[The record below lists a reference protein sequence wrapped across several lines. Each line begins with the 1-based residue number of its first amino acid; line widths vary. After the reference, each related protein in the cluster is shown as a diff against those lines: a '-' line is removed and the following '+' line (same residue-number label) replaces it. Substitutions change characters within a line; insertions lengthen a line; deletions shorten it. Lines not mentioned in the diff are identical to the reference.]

1 MRGATR
7 RASSTGCENVMP
19 SIALENVCVDL
30 PIYNSRGRSLKST
43 ILAQT
48 VGGGVTD
55 DRDRN
60 VVVIRALDHVSL
72 HVEHGARVAL
82 IGANGAGKTTLLRV
96 MARIYPPTH
105 GIADVVGRIACL
117 TELNVGMDPEA
128 TGYENI
134 RMRGV
139 LLGLTQKGIARLVPD
154 VAEFTEL
161 GEYLKL
167 PIRCYSQGMMLR
179 LAFGIA
185 TAIQPEIILLDEII
199 GVGDQAFAEKARRRL
214 KGLIEAASIL
224 VLASHDPN
232 IIAQNC
238 SSAIWLSHGRV
249 VDHGPTA
256 EILDRY
262 AKGVKPA

>member
-1 MRGATR
+1 
-7 RASSTGCENVMP
+7 MP
-19 SIALENVCVDL
+19 SIAINDVCVDL
-30 PIYNSRGRSLKST
+30 PIYNSRGRSLKSA

-48 VGGGVTD
+48 VGGGVAD
-55 DRDRN
+55 DRDRS
-60 VVVIRALDHVSL
+60 VVVIRALDHVTL
-72 HVEHGARVAL
+72 RLEHGARVAL

-96 MARIYPPTH
+96 MAKIYPPSY
-105 GIADVVGRIACL
+105 GVADIVGRIACL
-117 TELNVGMDPEA
+117 TDLNVGMDAEA

-139 LLGLTQKGIARLVPD
+139 LLGLTQREITRLTAD
-154 VAEFTEL
+154 VVEFTEL

-179 LAFGIA
+179 LAFGIS

-199 GVGDQAFAEKARRRL
+199 GVGDQAFAVRARRRL
-214 KGLIEAASIL
+214 QELIASASIL

-238 SSAIWLSHGRV
+238 SSAIWMSHGRV
-249 VDHGPTA
+249 VSQGPA
-256 EILDRY
+256 AQILDRY
-262 AKGVKPA
+262 TKGLQPA

>member
-1 MRGATR
+1 MF
-7 RASSTGCENVMP
+7 
-19 SIALENVCVDL
+19 ALTC
-30 PIYNSRGRSLKST
+30 RST
-43 ILAQT
+43 IPGDDRSSRQSWLRQLAA
-48 VGGGVTD
+48 VVAD
-55 DRDRN
+55 DRDQS
-60 VVVIRALDHVSL
+60 VVVIRALDHVTL
-72 HVEHGARVAL
+72 HLEHGARVAL
-82 IGANGAGKTTLLRV
+82 IGSNGAGKTTLLRV
-96 MARIYPPTH
+96 MAKIYPPTH
-105 GIADVVGRIACL
+105 GVADIGGRIACL
-117 TELNVGMDPEA
+117 TDLNVGMDAEA

-139 LLGLTQKGIARLVPD
+139 LLGLTQREIATLVPE

-179 LAFGIA
+179 LAFGIS

-199 GVGDQAFAEKARRRL
+199 GVGDRAFAEKARQRL

-224 VLASHDPN
+224 VLASHDPS
-232 IIAQNC
+232 IITQNC

-249 VDHGPTA
+249 VDHGPSA

-262 AKGVKPA
+262 AKGVLPA

>member
-1 MRGATR
+1 MNA
-7 RASSTGCENVMP
+7 MP
-19 SIALENVCVDL
+19 SIGLEDVCVDL
-30 PIYNSRGRSLKST
+30 PIYNSRGRSLKSA

-48 VGGGVTD
+48 IGGGIAD
-55 DRDRN
+55 DRDQG
-60 VVVIRALDHVSL
+60 VVVIRALDHLTL
-72 HVEHGARVAL
+72 HLEHGDRVAL

-96 MARIYPPTH
+96 MAKIYPPTH
-105 GIADVVGRIACL
+105 GVANVAGRIACL
-117 TELNVGMDPEA
+117 TDLNVGMDAEA

-139 LLGLTQKGIARLVPD
+139 LLGLGQREIARLVPE

-179 LAFGIA
+179 LAFGISTA
-185 TAIQPEIILLDEII
+185 TQPEIILLDEII
-199 GVGDQAFAEKARRRL
+199 GVGDRSFAEKARQRL
-214 KGLIEAASIL
+214 KTLIENASIL

-232 IIAQNC
+232 IITQNC

-249 VDHGPTA
+249 VDHGPSA

-262 AKGVKPA
+262 AKGGVPA

>member
-1 MRGATR
+1 
-7 RASSTGCENVMP
+7 MP
-19 SIALENVCVDL
+19 SIALKDVCVDL
-30 PIYNSRGRSLKST
+30 PIYNSRGRSLKSA

-48 VGGGVTD
+48 VGGGLVD
-55 DRDRN
+55 DRDQS
-60 VVVIRALDHVSL
+60 VVVIRALDHVTL
-72 HVEHGARVAL
+72 HLEHGARVAL

-96 MARIYPPTH
+96 MAKIYPPTH
-105 GIADVVGRIACL
+105 GIADIGGRIACL
-117 TELNVGMDPEA
+117 TDLNVGMDPEA

-139 LLGLTQKGIARLVPD
+139 LLGLAQREIATLVPE

-179 LAFGIA
+179 LAFGIS

-199 GVGDQAFAEKARRRL
+199 GVGDRTFAEKARQRL

-224 VLASHDPN
+224 VLASHDPS
-232 IIAQNC
+232 IITQNC
-238 SSAIWLSHGRV
+238 SSAIWMSHGRV
-249 VDHGPTA
+249 VDHGPSA

-262 AKGVKPA
+262 AKGVLPA